1 MAILDPV
8 LLAAQGGDERAWAQ
22 IVRDL
27 GPRVVGYA
35 RAKGVADPE
44 DLMQEVFLAAAQRI
58 GRFDGS
64 LDDFRSWVFS
74 IAHHKMVDEHRR
86 RARGPHLVPVEAAA
100 HTAGADDGPAESL
113 IAREDVRS
121 SLRAL
126 EELSPVERDVVL
138 LRVVAELDSEQV
150 GSILDKRPGTIRVI
164 QSRALDKLK
173 QVVRER

>member
-8 LLAAQGGDERAWAQ
+8 LLAAQGGDERAWAH

-58 GRFDGS
+58 GAFDGS
-64 LDDFRSWVFS
+64 LDAFRSWVFS
-74 IAHHKMVDEHRR
+74 IAHNKMVDEHRR
-86 RARGPHLVPVEAAA
+86 RARAPSLVPVEAAA
-100 HTAGADDGPAESL
+100 HTAASHDGPAESV
-113 IAREDVRS
+113 IAEEEVQTS
-121 SLRAL
+121 MRAL
-126 EELSPVERDVVL
+126 EGLSPLERDVVL

-150 GSILDKRPGTIRVI
+150 GEILNKRPGTIRVI
-164 QSRALDKLK
+164 QSRALGKLK

>member
-1 MAILDPV
+1 M

-58 GRFDGS
+58 GGFDGS
-64 LDDFRSWVFS
+64 FDAFGSWVFS

-86 RARGPHLVPVEAAA
+86 RTRAPNLVPVEVAA
-100 HTAGADDGPAESL
+100 HTAAAHDGPAESL
-113 IAREDVRS
+113 IAQEDVQT

-126 EELSPVERDVVL
+126 DGLSPLERDVVL

-150 GSILDKRPGTIRVI
+150 GAILNKRPGTIRVI
-164 QSRALDKLK
+164 QSRALGKLK